1 MKRVEIAIEH
11 CLLIVAAQKVGS
23 LGPGSPS
30 TNADRTR
37 RASAIGYG
45 IVCHALFAVGVGTM
59 IAAMFF
65 GMSRSFGRV
74 PAPWGV
80 LTNAL
85 LLAQFPFLH
94 SLLLSPFGVPILKR
108 LAPAAIGSRMATTTY
123 VIVASMQACLLFAL
137 WTPSGTIWWRAE
149 GTMLW
154 FLTGLYTVAWL
165 LLLRAIWDA
174 GLALQTGFLG
184 WWAVANDRAPVFPP
198 MPTTGLF
205 RIVRQPI
212 YVTFALTLWT
222 VPTWTPDQF
231 TVALVLTSYCVAG
244 PLLKEKRFRRRFGQ
258 DFVTYA

>member
-11 CLLIVAAQKVGS
+11 CLLIAAAQKVGS
-23 LGPGSPS
+23 LGP
-30 TNADRTR
+30 
-37 RASAIGYG
+37 
-45 IVCHALFAVGVGTM
+45 
-59 IAAMFF
+59 
-65 GMSRSFGRV
+65 
-74 PAPWGV
+74 
-80 LTNAL
+80 
-85 LLAQFPFLH
+85 
-94 SLLLSPFGVPILKR
+94 
-108 LAPAAIGSRMATTTY
+108 
-123 VIVASMQACLLFAL
+123 
-137 WTPSGTIWWRAE
+137 
-149 GTMLW
+149 
-154 FLTGLYTVAWL
+154 
-165 LLLRAIWDA
+165 
-174 GLALQTGFLG
+174 LQTGFLG